1 MSEIQRDLTRNTLAV
16 LCILLL
22 IAASLWVLRPF
33 LAATIWAVMIVVAT
47 WPLLKMLEQRFD
59 GRRGLAVAVMTLAM
73 LLLLVVPLSFAIGT
87 IVEHADEAARM
98 VRKLAQSG
106 FPPLPEW
113 IGGLPLVGE
122 KIASLWAQLQSAE
135 TQTLVAKAG
144 PYAAQSGKWILAE
157 LGNFGFMLL
166 QFLLVVVLSAVF
178 YASGETAARKVRRF
192 GHRLAGERRGERSFG
207 PRSSVGRARPW

>member
-73 LLLLVVPLSFAIGT
+73 LLLLVVPLSFAMK
-87 IVEHADEAARM
+87 D
-98 VRKLAQSG
+98 
-106 FPPLPEW
+106 
-113 IGGLPLVGE
+113 
-122 KIASLWAQLQSAE
+122 
-135 TQTLVAKAG
+135 
-144 PYAAQSGKWILAE
+144 
-157 LGNFGFMLL
+157 
-166 QFLLVVVLSAVF
+166 
-178 YASGETAARKVRRF
+178 
-192 GHRLAGERRGERSFG
+192 
-207 PRSSVGRARPW
+207 

>member
-87 IVEHADEAARM
+87 VLSM
-98 VRKLAQSG
+98 PTKQ
-106 FPPLPEW
+106 PEW
-113 IGGLPLVGE
+113 
-122 KIASLWAQLQSAE
+122 
-135 TQTLVAKAG
+135 
-144 PYAAQSGKWILAE
+144 
-157 LGNFGFMLL
+157 
-166 QFLLVVVLSAVF
+166 
-178 YASGETAARKVRRF
+178 
-192 GHRLAGERRGERSFG
+192 
-207 PRSSVGRARPW
+207 